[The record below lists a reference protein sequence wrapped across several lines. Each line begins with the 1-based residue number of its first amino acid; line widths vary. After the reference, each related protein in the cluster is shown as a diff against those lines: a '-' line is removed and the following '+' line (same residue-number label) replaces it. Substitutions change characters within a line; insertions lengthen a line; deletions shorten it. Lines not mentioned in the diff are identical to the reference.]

1 MYLTHLIGCFCQIIY
16 KMKKSIL
23 LSMMFLLVN
32 IVLYGQNNTFKGIV
46 VDRETN
52 EPIENAT
59 VKVIGNDVFTISDVN
74 GQFSITASQDT
85 YLEIMH
91 LSYQTK
97 KIAVTKASIISLS
110 QKKISL
116 DEIVIKSHPLD
127 DISHSVVVID
137 DAKKGSQPRN
147 AAELFN
153 DISGFSIQKRSAT
166 ASEPSFRGFKY
177 EQMNIKYDGAT
188 KIVHACPNRMDPITA
203 HVIPEEVSKVEVVK
217 GPFTVRF
224 GQSFGP
230 IVNLVTRTPT
240 PDDYGFHGS
249 WQGGYETNGNNFMTR
264 GELLYA
270 IEKFDFTINGE
281 MRDFG
286 DYTDGNGVET
296 PAAFVTNSYSLKAG
310 FNPKNNQRLQLDWRQ
325 KFGKDIKH
333 AGLPMDSPKDDSYSM
348 GLDYKIQN
356 VSDNI
361 NSISFKSYLS
371 YVDHLMTNEDRPS
384 FAKMDASTPVTS
396 NTYGGK
402 FEVGITP
409 NDKFLIYT
417 GLDVDIIMRD
427 GERTR
432 IIKKKPDGTD
442 FPIGARPVF
451 TDKVWQDATTSDI
464 GLYAEITYKLS
475 DNLALT
481 SGLRTDFVNASIAE
495 PAEDTQGVGGVT
507 VPGFTSLYGEGF
519 DEVSETTLGGNISLK
534 YHRKGTQVQVAYG
547 LGTRSASMI
556 ERYIY
561 HFSIGAD
568 SYEYVGNPFLKPE
581 QNNQFELAVKHRKGS
596 INVGASVFYSIM
608 KDYISA
614 VVKDGDPDF
623 AIVFINAN
631 PYAKQYVNVDANQ
644 VGFDAFF
651 NYKIIPCLEFVSDIA
666 FTKATNE
673 TFDEPLAQ
681 VAPFSA
687 HLGLKFEKDSYW
699 VDLRTKFVGEQDQL
713 AASFGETVP
722 TPGYN
727 TLDLRLGVE
736 LFKGLKLGAAVINIF
751 DTAYYDHLNF
761 TFKNTVDNVVG
772 ERIYETGRSFSIFAK
787 YSF

>member
-1 MYLTHLIGCFCQIIY
+1 
-16 KMKKSIL
+16 MKKSIFLSIVFTFVSTL
-23 LSMMFLLVN
+23 LFA
-32 IVLYGQNNTFKGIV
+32 QNKTFNGVV
-46 VDRETN
+46 VDQETK

-59 VKVIGNDVFTISDVN
+59 IKILDSNEFTLTEIDGKFSLDSTEDAVFEV
-74 GQFSITASQDT
+74 
-85 YLEIMH
+85 MH
-91 LSYQTK
+91 MSYQTI
-97 KIAVTKASIISLS
+97 KIPALKSSRISLT

-116 DEIVIKSHPLD
+116 DEIVVKSHPLD

-137 DAKKGSQPRN
+137 DVKKGSQPRN

-166 ASEPSFRGFKY
+166 ASEPSFRAFKY
-177 EQMNIKYDGAT
+177 EQMNIKYDGGT

-224 GQSFGP
+224 GQTFGP
-230 IVNLVTRTPT
+230 IVNLVTKTPT

-249 WQGGYETNGNNFMTR
+249 VQSGYESNGGNFVGR
-264 GELLYA
+264 AELLYA
-270 IEKFDFTINGE
+270 VEKYDLTVNGE
-281 MRDFG
+281 NRDFG

-296 PAAFVTNSYSLKAG
+296 PASFITNSYSIKAG
-310 FNPKNNQRLQLDWRQ
+310 FNPKNNQRLQVDWRQ

-333 AGLPMDSPKDDSYSM
+333 AGLPMDSPKDDSYSL
-348 GLDYKIQN
+348 GLDYKIRK
-356 VSDNI
+356 VSDKI
-361 NSISFKSYLS
+361 SSVSFKSYMS
-371 YVDHLMTNEDRPS
+371 FVDHLMTNEDRPS
-384 FAKMDASTPVTS
+384 FMKMDAKTPVTS

-417 GLDVDIIMRD
+417 GLDADIIMRD

-432 IIKKKPDGTD
+432 IIKKRPDGTD
-442 FPIGARPVF
+442 FPVDDRPVF
-451 TDKVWQDATTSDI
+451 TDKVWQDATSSDI
-464 GLYAEITYKLS
+464 GLFAEATYKWS

-481 SGLRTDFVNASIAE
+481 AGLRSDFVSMSIAE
-495 PAEDTQGVGGVT
+495 PALDTPGVGGVI
-507 VPGFTSLYGEGF
+507 VPGFASLYDGEGF
-519 DEVSETTLGGNISLK
+519 EEVSETTLGGNISLK
-534 YHRKGTQVQVAYG
+534 YKNNGTQVQLAYG

-581 QNNQFELAVKHRKGS
+581 QNNQFELAVKHRKAAF
-596 INVGASVFYSIM
+596 NVGASVYYSIM

-614 VVKDGDPDF
+614 VVRDGDLDF
-623 AIVFINAN
+623 WIVFPRLDDIK
-631 PYAKQYVNVDANQ
+631 YAKQYVNVDANQ

-651 NYKIIPCLEFVSDIA
+651 NYKIIPSLEFVSDVA

-687 HLGLKFEKDSYW
+687 HLGLKFEKEKYW
-699 VDLRTKFVGEQDQL
+699 IDLRTEFIGEQDRL
-713 AASFGETVP
+713 AASFGETVA

-727 TLDLRLGVE
+727 TIDLRFGVE
-736 LFKGLKLGAAVINIF
+736 PFKGLKLGAAALNIL

-761 TFKNTVDNVVG
+761 TFKNTDDNEVG
-772 ERIYETGRSFSIFAK
+772 QRIYETGRSFSIFAK

>member
-1 MYLTHLIGCFCQIIY
+1 
-16 KMKKSIL
+16 MKKIIFISALLLFAINIL
-23 LSMMFLLVN
+23 A
-32 IVLYGQNNTFKGIV
+32 QNKTYVGFV
-46 VDRETN
+46 FDEETQ
-52 EPIENAT
+52 EPIENASIKIVDSKIFAT
-59 VKVIGNDVFTISDVN
+59 TDFNGKFTIDAAEKAMFEVRHLAYQSKQVL
-74 GQFSITASQDT
+74 AS
-85 YLEIMH
+85 
-91 LSYQTK
+91 SATK
-97 KIAVTKASIISLS
+97 ILLKPKR
-110 QKKISL
+110 ISL
-116 DEIVIKSHPLD
+116 DEIIVKSHPLE

-137 DAKKGSQPRN
+137 DVKKGSQPRN
-147 AAELFN
+147 AAEIFN

-177 EQMNIKYDGAT
+177 EQMNIKYDGGT

-224 GQSFGP
+224 GQTFGP
-230 IVNLVTRTPT
+230 IVNLVTKTPT
-240 PDDYGFHGS
+240 PEDYGFHGS
-249 WQGGYETNGNNFMTR
+249 LQSGYETNGSNFVGR
-264 GELLYA
+264 AELLYA
-270 IEKFDFTINGE
+270 TEKYDVTLNGE
-281 MRDFG
+281 NRNFG

-296 PAAFVTNSYSLKAG
+296 PSAFITNSYSIKAG

-333 AGLPMDSPKDDSYSM
+333 AGLPMDSPKDDSNSL
-348 GLDYKIQN
+348 GIDYKIRK
-356 VSDNI
+356 VSDKI
-361 NSISFKSYLS
+361 SSISVKSYLS
-371 YVDHLMTNEDRPS
+371 YVDHLMTNENRPS
-384 FAKMDASTPVTS
+384 FAKMDAKTPVTS

-402 FEVGITP
+402 FEIGLTP

-417 GLDVDIIMRD
+417 GLDADIIMRD

-432 IIKKKPDGTD
+432 IIKLKPDGTP
-442 FPIGARPVF
+442 FPVESQPEF
-451 TDKVWQDATTSDI
+451 TDKVWQDATTTDI
-464 GLYAEITYKLS
+464 GVFAEANYKLS
-475 DNLALT
+475 EKLALT
-481 SGLRTDFVNASIAE
+481 TGLRADFVTGSIAD
-495 PAEDTQGVGGVT
+495 PALDTSGVGGVI
-507 VPGFTSLYGEGF
+507 VPGFESLYGEGF
-519 DEVSETTLGGNISLK
+519 DDVSETTLGGNISLK
-534 YHRKGTQVQVAYG
+534 YQEKHTQVQLAYG

-581 QNNQFELAVKHRKGS
+581 QNNQFELAVKHKKNS
-596 INVGASVFYSIM
+596 YNVGASVFYSIM

-614 VVKDGDPDF
+614 VVRDGDSDF
-623 AIVFINAN
+623 AIVFTNVN

-651 NYKIIPCLEFVSDIA
+651 NYKIIPSLEFVSDVA

-687 HLGLKFEKDSYW
+687 HLGLKFEQEKYW
-699 VDLRTKFVGEQDQL
+699 VDLRTEFVGEQDQL
-713 AASFGETVP
+713 AASFGESVP

-727 TLDLRLGVE
+727 TIDLRLGVE
-736 LFKGLKLGAAVINIF
+736 PYKGLKLGAAALNIF